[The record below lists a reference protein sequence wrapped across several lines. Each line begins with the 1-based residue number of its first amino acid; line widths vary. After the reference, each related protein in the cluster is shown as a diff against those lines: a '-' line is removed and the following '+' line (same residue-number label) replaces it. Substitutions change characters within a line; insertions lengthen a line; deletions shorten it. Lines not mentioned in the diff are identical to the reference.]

1 MSLSDVRYFYDHL
14 TDLELN
20 EVEREAWIHSR
31 EEKFDSEALFE
42 VLSNLKNDQGL
53 LLSQRSKQ
61 FLTLKTSEEKLE
73 FVEKYKS
80 QPLTRKTNIVQ
91 MIKMNKNLPDEK
103 GISVLIVATEEK
115 EILIRVSKIRFLQNI
130 WIKLDLSKKK
140 LYSKMQF
147 KPCFSNFGRFCLYS
161 FEESKFALCR
171 SFYRVLRVI

>member
-115 EILIRVSKIRFLQNI
+115 EILIRVSKIIFLQNI
-130 WIKLDLSKKK
+130 
-140 LYSKMQF
+140 
-147 KPCFSNFGRFCLYS
+147 
-161 FEESKFALCR
+161 
-171 SFYRVLRVI
+171 

>member
-1 MSLSDVRYFYDHL
+1 M
-14 TDLELN
+14 ELN

-73 FVEKYKS
+73 FVEKYRS

-103 GISVLIVATEEK
+103 GISVLVVATEEK
-115 EILIRVSKIRFLQNI
+115 EILIRVSKLFFIDSS
-130 WIKLDLSKKK
+130 IK
-140 LYSKMQF
+140 
-147 KPCFSNFGRFCLYS
+147 
-161 FEESKFALCR
+161 KFR
-171 SFYRVLRVI
+171 SL